1 MRMTWWLTLLVL
13 AGCAGGAGS
22 EDAGADAGHYVP
34 TESRALGLNDVTMLL
49 PLDSVDA
56 GTPLPGPEAL
66 LRYDLFDRLS
76 TTPGDVLTDFD
87 RLRVVAIRFDVC
99 DRAAPGPCPDGA
111 EGSLRLVL
119 QPMLRTAEAEDVA
132 LHAFYPV
139 PAAEVPELVDSL
151 RRLAR
156 LQDVPLT
163 TPLQV
168 NQAWKVNA
176 EYTQGLAAL
185 VARYAAPAKL
195 IRVTLFGQLTM
206 NAALIWVF
214 RGVEKHGAG
223 FERIDIPDVMAQ
235 DQQAVLF
242 GGASFT
248 ATPIADA
255 PAGFRRVMSE
265 SDFAAATPAQQREA
279 LESLTASDNP
289 ALHTAQTVQC
299 VTCHVSTTLLEQ
311 RAADAGIELST
322 LPTRFTSRFDLTP
335 LGKDAVR
342 PFTLRALGWLRKEPL
357 VAHRAV
363 HETANVVEEMEARF
377 PPAP

>member
-1 MRMTWWLTLLVL
+1 MRVTWWLIGAAL
-13 AGCAGGAGS
+13 AGCAGGANVEDGGP
-22 EDAGADAGHYVP
+22 DAGAYVP
-34 TESRALGLNDVTMLL
+34 TETRALGLNDVTLLL

-99 DRAAPGPCPDGA
+99 DRAAPGRCPDGA
-111 EGSLRLVL
+111 DGSLRLVL
-119 QPMLRTAEAEDVA
+119 QPLLRTAEAEDVA

-163 TPLQV
+163 APLQV
-168 NQAWKVNA
+168 NQAWKTNA

-195 IRVTLFGQLTM
+195 VRVTLFGQLTM

-255 PAGFRRVMSE
+255 PAGFRRVLSE
-265 SDFAAATPAQQREA
+265 SDFRAGTPAQQREA

-289 ALHTAQTVQC
+289 TLHTAQTVQC
-299 VTCHVSTTLLEQ
+299 VTCHVSTTLLDQ
-311 RAADAGIELST
+311 RAADAGIDLST

-335 LGKDAVR
+335 LGKDSVR